1 MAKKDERR
9 EKLLWESKNGFDRL
23 KDGQWEL
30 AKTYCEGYKSFLDTG
45 KTERDCV
52 AEALFQAKAQG
63 FVEYKPG
70 MKIKAGDKLFMTRM
84 NKTAVLAVVG
94 KKALSEGFRLV
105 AAHIDAPRLDLKP
118 RPLYEDQGMA
128 LLKTHYYGGIKKYQW
143 LATPLELRG
152 VVYTADG
159 TAVQISIGADE
170 SDPVLVI
177 TDLLPHL
184 GADQMKQTVTD
195 AFTGEG
201 LNVLIGTRPD
211 ASEGENRVKLAV
223 MALLNEKYGITER
236 DFASAELSL
245 VPVGQA
251 RDVGLDRTLIGAY
264 GQDDRSCSYA
274 GMRAIFDV
282 KAPSHTAICFLADK
296 EEIGSEG
303 ITGMKSGF
311 FDYFVES
318 LCAAQKVTLR
328 ECYAHSFCLSGDVC
342 NAIDPNYADVSD
354 MRNDARLG
362 QGMAISKYTGRAG
375 KGGASDA
382 SAETMSILR
391 RTLDQDGV
399 LWQTAELGKVDKGG
413 GGTVAAYLAQRDI
426 EVVDGG
432 VPVLSM
438 HAPFE
443 VVSKLDCYMAYKAS
457 LAVFNLADR

>member
-23 KDGQWEL
+23 KDGQWES
-30 AKTYCEGYKSFLDTG
+30 AETFCAGYKSFLNAG
-45 KTERDCV
+45 KTERDCIT
-52 AEALFQAKAQG
+52 EALFQAKAQG
-63 FVEYKPG
+63 FTEYKPG
-70 MKIKAGDKLFMTRM
+70 MKVSAGDKLYMTRM
-84 NKTAVLAVVG
+84 GKTAALVVIG
-94 KKALSEGFRLV
+94 KKPLSEGIRV
-105 AAHIDAPRLDLKP
+105 MAAHVDAPRLDLKP
-118 RPLYEDQGMA
+118 RPLYEDNGMA
-128 LLKTHYYGGIKKYQW
+128 LFKTHYYGGIKKYQW
-143 LATPLELRG
+143 LASPLELRG
-152 VVYTADG
+152 VVYTAG
-159 TAVQISIGADE
+159 GEAVNIQIGADE
-170 SDPVLVI
+170 ADPVLVI

-201 LNVLIGTRPD
+201 LNVLVGTRPD
-211 ASEGENRVKLAV
+211 GAEGENRVKLAV

-236 DFASAELSL
+236 DFVSAELSL

-264 GQDDRSCSYA
+264 GHDDRSCSYA
-274 GMRAIFDV
+274 GLRALFDV
-282 KAPSHTAICFLADK
+282 KNPAYTAVCFLADK

-311 FDYFVES
+311 FDYFMES
-318 LCAAQKVTLR
+318 LCAGQKTSLR
-328 ECYAHSFCLSGDVC
+328 QCYAHSFCLSGDVC
-342 NAIDPNYADVSD
+342 NAFDPNYPDVSD
-354 MRNDARLG
+354 PRNDARLG
-362 QGMAISKYTGRAG
+362 QGVAICKYTGRGG

-382 SAETMSILR
+382 SAETMSFLR
-391 RTLDQDGV
+391 RTLDGAGV

-426 EVVDGG
+426 EVVDCG

-443 VVSKLDCYMAYKAS
+443 VVSKLDCYMAYKAT
-457 LAVFNLADR
+457 LAVFEQA